1 MSVKVMITSLVAYHG
16 GVGQLSFVLHRL
28 TGLGI
33 LLFLV
38 IHVVDTST
46 VFFFPSLYA
55 DAIAVYRSVPF
66 MVGEIFLVFS
76 VIYHGVKETIAG
88 VIYRVGLALVD
99 LDEPTRVIGRSS
111 DWVFGPHTPYERQGD
126 VPNAVFPCGLV
137 HDRPSGEIRLYYW
150 AADTSICLA
159 TASLDELLDTIVPL
173 TG

>member
-1 MSVKVMITSLVAYHG
+1 MSVKVTMTSLAAYRG

-76 VIYHGVKETIAG
+76 VIYHGVNGVRIA
-88 VIYRVGLALVD
+88 IFDLALMKKWETKSQYNSAIWT
-99 LDEPTRVIGRSS
+99 LVIAMVLWLPAAFIMGRN
-111 DWVFGPHTPYERQGD
+111 VLEKLG
-126 VPNAVFPCGLV
+126 
-137 HDRPSGEIRLYYW
+137 I
-150 AADTSICLA
+150 
-159 TASLDELLDTIVPL
+159 
-173 TG
+173 